1 MHNIHETEDGLKL
14 RILLDRYSCEVFIN
28 DGEQVMTHRIQTD
41 PSIGGISFRCD
52 GTAVVDIEGYS
63 LENA

>member
-1 MHNIHETEDGLKL
+1 
-14 RILLDRYSCEVFIN
+14 VFIN

-41 PSIGGISFRCD
+41 PSIDGISFRCD

-63 LENA
+63 LERNIVAESPSSLGWG